1 MTKIQKALRAI
12 VSDKQLLFGLIG
24 IAVLLLIIL
33 FQGVLETHDP
43 YDYGPDS
50 LAAPGINGHLLGTNK
65 LGQDVYS
72 MLIAGVSTS
81 LKVALI
87 SSLISALIGILLGGA
102 AGFLGD
108 KVDMVLSELIN
119 VFMAMGMLRILPENS
134 IEMTGSAL
142 FMGKDLISISHEE
155 MNRLR
160 WKEIAV
166 VFQKAMNALSPVHRI
181 GTQIEDIYRVHEPR
195 ATKAE
200 IHDRTMELLRMVN
213 MPERVYRLYPHEMSG
228 GILQRVAI
236 VISLLHS
243 PKLLVFDEATTA
255 LDVVTQG
262 QILEEV
268 VAMEKTI
275 EMTRIMITH
284 DMSVVASSCRKVA
297 VMYAGELVEIG
308 MVRDVLKQPLHPY
321 TQGLM
326 SSFPSLK
333 GEKKQL
339 RAIPGFLPD
348 LSDPPAG
355 CAFASR
361 CPHCTQQCLSQKP
374 VLREMPDGRRVA
386 CHLVGGQKHE

>member
-81 LKVALI
+81 LKVVLI

-102 AGFLGD
+102 AGFLGG

-228 GILQRVAI
+228 GMLQRVAI